1 MNARDLPGSEQ
12 DAVASAQPLP
22 ATASEPEEGEVPG
35 GYSDRGGSDRCDEC
49 IFFTARGD
57 AAAESRMGL
66 CLVHGPPPY
75 LVAAGGWC
83 PAWEPIDGDLPVF
96 G

>member
-1 MNARDLPGSEQ
+1 MNEHDLPGSEP
-12 DAVASAQPLP
+12 VAGSPAPSLSAS
-22 ATASEPEEGEVPG
+22 ASEPEEGEVPG
-35 GYSDRGGSDRCDEC
+35 GYSDRGGSDRCDDC
-49 IFFTARGD
+49 IFYSARGD
-57 AAAESRMGL
+57 ATAEPRMGL